1 MDSRVVRIFTRSRER
16 DLLNEYLLPEYPMG
30 PEFQEN
36 FLEHGV
42 KDRVMKWGV
51 TAHFMNEEYYKDP
64 IIKKMKLDSE
74 EPPSTKD
81 ELGSLAH
88 WHLWKLFKELFLEL
102 YNFLNSINEKFIND
116 FMRNNTN

>member
-1 MDSRVVRIFTRSRER
+1 MESRVVRIFTRPRER
-16 DLLNEYLLPEYPMG
+16 DLLNEYPLPKYPMG

-36 FLEHGV
+36 FLERGV

-51 TAHFMNEEYYKDP
+51 TAHFMNEEYDKDP
-64 IIKKMKLDSE
+64 IIKKMEFDLE

-81 ELGSLAH
+81 ELGSLAY
-88 WHLWKLFKELFLEL
+88 WKLFKELFLKL
-102 YNFLNSINEKFIND
+102 YHFSNPINEKFIND